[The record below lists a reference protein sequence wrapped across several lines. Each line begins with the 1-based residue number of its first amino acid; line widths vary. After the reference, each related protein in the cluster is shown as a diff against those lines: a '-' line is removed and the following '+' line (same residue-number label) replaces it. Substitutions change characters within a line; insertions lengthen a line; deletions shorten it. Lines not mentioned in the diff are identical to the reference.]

1 MGYSTGMNSPLPTHN
16 TGLRHYFCVRL
27 PIYLFA
33 IAVGYVLLIGP
44 LFWQWHAS
52 AYLNGEN
59 PGLIA
64 QIYFP
69 LALLCDQ
76 SEIISDII
84 NGYINLW
91 IL

>member
-1 MGYSTGMNSPLPTHN
+1 MKMNSPSPTRN

-27 PIYLFA
+27 PVYLF
-33 IAVGYVLLIGP
+33 IITVGYVLSIGP

-52 AYLNGEN
+52 AYLNGKN
-59 PGLIA
+59 PGIIA

-69 LALLCDQ
+69 LALLCDL
-76 SEIISDII
+76 SKIFSGII
-84 NGYINLW
+84 NWYINLW